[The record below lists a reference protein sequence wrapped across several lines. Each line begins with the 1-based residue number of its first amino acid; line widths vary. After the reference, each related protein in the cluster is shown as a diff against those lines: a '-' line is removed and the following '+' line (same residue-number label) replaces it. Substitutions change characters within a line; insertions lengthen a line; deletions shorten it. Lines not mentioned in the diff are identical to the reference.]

1 MDSVAV
7 PAINDMC
14 SCAGAP
20 DIVAQLDQSK
30 NEKVVFSCTL
40 FKKNRFG
47 MKQERTLLLTNI
59 KLYNVKK
66 HEMQRAIAIE
76 NIKALT
82 KSMDPK
88 RATSFI
94 VHVASEYDYVF
105 DSEQRDDVFKQI
117 KYYFWN
123 AKKRNLPIY
132 AVKDSIDEF
141 ATKKTDIQK
150 DREVQPLENARNRA
164 EDIYPEEGTGA
175 EQ

>member
-1 MDSVAV
+1 
-7 PAINDMC
+7 
-14 SCAGAP
+14 
-20 DIVAQLDQSK
+20 
-30 NEKVVFSCTL
+30 
-40 FKKNRFG
+40 

-105 DSEQRDDVFKQI
+105 DSEQRDDVFK
-117 KYYFWN
+117 
-123 AKKRNLPIY
+123 
-132 AVKDSIDEF
+132 
-141 ATKKTDIQK
+141 
-150 DREVQPLENARNRA
+150 
-164 EDIYPEEGTGA
+164 
-175 EQ
+175 